1 MLHQSISAMPSGAIA
16 SALLA
21 NAQAALD
28 HDLPAARECLRQLA
42 GILDL
47 SPADDVPTRLTVVQ
61 APTRGGLAAWQI
73 RRIAAYVDAN
83 LADTI
88 AIADLAGI
96 ARLSNGHFCR
106 AFKTSLGE
114 TAHTYVTRRRVEHA
128 QMLML
133 TTSNS
138 LSDIACA
145 CGMTDQAHLTRLFR
159 RFVDETPLVWRRTW
173 RQAA

>member
-1 MLHQSISAMPSGAIA
+1 MLQQSIDAMHAGAIA

-42 GILDL
+42 GMLDTAPTSQ
-47 SPADDVPTRLTVVQ
+47 SPTTLTAV
-61 APTRGGLAAWQI
+61 ATPTRGGLPAWQI

-106 AFKTSLGE
+106 AFKASLGE

-138 LSDIACA
+138 LSDIAYT